1 MALTTKDI
9 TEFLFLNLGENYIGN
24 KGCVFLSQALWPKM
38 DYLDLYLNNITSE
51 GVNNLFESDWPWL
64 KYLYLST
71 FVMIRL

>member
-24 KGCVFLSQALWPKM
+24 KGCVFLSQALWPNM

-51 GVNNLFESDWPWL
+51 GVKNLIESDWP
-64 KYLYLST
+64 
-71 FVMIRL
+71 